1 VADQSSQNPPDAP
14 EGSATEADGARRLG
28 TLRDELSRIDD
39 ELVQLLAA
47 RMRVV
52 GEVAA
57 RKARDGK
64 APFDRAREA
73 EKMQELRARA
83 DDLAVPR
90 ELVSDVFGVL
100 LASSRARQRT
110 LLLEAEPR
118 FSIGVIGGTHGMGE
132 FLARLFRGAGYPV
145 TAMGLDSGPPAAEV
159 AASHDLVLVAV
170 PIAQTERVIR
180 EVGPF
185 VRRGACLVDVTSV
198 KKAPLAAMLA
208 ATAPEVDVVG
218 THPMFGP
225 HAGDDM
231 DRQRVVLCRGRGDAG
246 FARVRRLFEL
256 FGADVI
262 TADAA
267 EHDAQMALIQ
277 VLVHEKTMVLGSVL
291 ERLQAPLGRSLEFAS
306 PVYRAEL
313 AMVGRL
319 YSQEADLYADILT
332 NNPDGTRVSALF
344 AEEARRFALAVQ
356 NGERA
361 WILGRF
367 REVASYLKEFAAWA
381 KKESDAILHDVV
393 RHG

>member
-1 VADQSSQNPPDAP
+1 M
-14 EGSATEADGARRLG
+14 
-28 TLRDELSRIDD
+28 LSHFRW
-39 ELVQLLAA
+39 LAA
-47 RMRVV
+47 
-52 GEVAA
+52 
-57 RKARDGK
+57 
-64 APFDRAREA
+64 
-73 EKMQELRARA
+73 L
-83 DDLAVPR
+83 
-90 ELVSDVFGVL
+90 
-100 LASSRARQRT
+100 
-110 LLLEAEPR
+110 
-118 FSIGVIGGTHGMGE
+118 
-132 FLARLFRGAGYPV
+132 
-145 TAMGLDSGPPAAEV
+145 
-159 AASHDLVLVAV
+159 
-170 PIAQTERVIR
+170 
-180 EVGPF
+180 
-185 VRRGACLVDVTSV
+185 
-198 KKAPLAAMLA
+198 LA
-208 ATAPEVDVVG
+208 ATAPEGDVVG

-367 REVASYLKEFAAWA
+367 REVASYLTTLLQQKNITLELAATGDTTVYA
-381 KKESDAILHDVV
+381 LPGEPRQVLLNLVRNAYEATSRPRAFLRITLRGEPDGVAITVADEGSGIDPAILGSLFQFGVSSKGSQGNGMGLWAAKQILE
-393 RHG
+393 RHGGTIRVDSVAGEGTTFTLWWPRTLAART